1 MSKLIEIP
9 HSVCKYTCMVNGI
22 SDVYE
27 LRTGQKLPCEFMM
40 ILSGMA
46 GFVYLKFKRAEPPYM
61 VFWGPSIKV
70 QYKNLKEIFGIETNI
85 KNEGRSFARAMK
97 ILRKN
102 IDDGNPIVVGP
113 LDMFHLG
120 YHEFFTKVHATAH
133 FVLVVGYN
141 DSAKRVHL
149 YDCNYEEP
157 QSLSYENLEHAWQ
170 TDEKGYLRRNSVI
183 EFSIPRVGQSLD
195 ELTRKG
201 LLHKANQMLNPP
213 IRNFG
218 ILGIRKLSNEFSSWK
233 NWMNKD
239 DYVLALQ
246 ILAMFANV
254 PPTLSRE
261 IDNFTASRKE
271 FSLLLKE
278 LADITKNPKLEQLS
292 SYFHNSGQKIKRL
305 CHTVLDYLDQK
316 EDKRSEIPAMLS
328 AIAEMEEKAYNLIKS
343 IYS

>member
-27 LRTGQKLPCEFMM
+27 LKTGQKLPCEFMM

-46 GFVYLKFKRAEPPYM
+46 GFAYLKFKRAKPPYM

-70 QYKNLKEIFGIETNI
+70 QYKNLKEIFGIEI
-85 KNEGRSFARAMK
+85 KVKNEGGSFASAMK

-102 IDDGNPIVVGP
+102 VDDGNPIVIGP
-113 LDMFHLG
+113 LDMFHLD
-120 YHEFFTKVHATAH
+120 YHEFFLKLHATAH
-133 FVLVVGYN
+133 FVLVVGY
-141 DSAKRVHL
+141 DDLAKRVYL
-149 YDCNYEEP
+149 YDCNYKEL

-170 TDEKGYLRRNSVI
+170 TDEKGYLRKNSVI
-183 EFSIPRVGQSLD
+183 EFSIPRIVKSLD

-201 LLHKANQMLNPP
+201 LSHKANQMLNPP

-218 ILGIRKLSNEFSSWK
+218 IPGIKKLSKEFSSWE
-233 NWMNKD
+233 NWMDKG
-239 DYVLALQ
+239 DYVLALK
-246 ILAMFANV
+246 ILVMFANV

-278 LADITKNPKLEQLS
+278 VADTAKNPKLEQLS
-292 SYFHNSGQKIKRL
+292 NHFQNSGQQIKRL
-305 CHTVLDYLDQK
+305 CYTVSDYLDQK
-316 EDKRSEIPAMLS
+316 EDKRSEIPALLS
-328 AIAEMEEKAYNLIKS
+328 AIAETEEEAYNSIKS

>member
-27 LRTGQKLPCEFMM
+27 LKTGQKLPCEFMM

-46 GFVYLKFKRAEPPYM
+46 GFAYLKFKRAKPPYM

-70 QYKNLKEIFGIETNI
+70 QYKNLKEIFGIEI
-85 KNEGRSFARAMK
+85 KVKNEGGSFASAMK

-102 IDDGNPIVVGP
+102 VDDGNPIVIGP
-113 LDMFHLG
+113 LDMFHLD
-120 YHEFFTKVHATAH
+120 YHEFFLKLHATAH
-133 FVLVVGYN
+133 FVLVVGY
-141 DSAKRVHL
+141 DDLAKRVYL
-149 YDCNYEEP
+149 YDCNYKEL
-157 QSLSYENLEHAWQ
+157 QSLSYENLEQAWK
-170 TDEKGYLRRNSVI
+170 TDEKGYLRKNSVV
-183 EFSIPRVGQSLD
+183 EFSIPRIVKSLD

-201 LLHKANQMLNPP
+201 LLNKANQMLNPP

-218 ILGIRKLSNEFSSWK
+218 IIGIRKLSKEFSSWEG
-233 NWMNKD
+233 WMNKD
-239 DYVLALQ
+239 DYVLALK
-246 ILAMFANV
+246 ILVMFANV

-278 LADITKNPKLEQLS
+278 VADIAKNPKLEQLS
-292 SYFHNSGQKIKRL
+292 NHFQNSGQQIKRL

-316 EDKRSEIPAMLS
+316 EDKRSEIPALLS
-328 AIAEMEEKAYNLIKS
+328 AIAETEEEAYNSIKR